1 MASFLAYNSYMGRQ
15 NTRPAVCRP
24 PGPPL
29 LEGWKLEADKPDG
42 GGPPAIT
49 QAQSGPHGHGGV
61 NIFLVLHHFTSDLLR
76 LGIFR
81 EGFFPDF
88 LCLVIFFQNLR
99 KALQDFCIWGIIA
112 ARRLRLQDF
121 FALLASAVSLSQRK
135 FGQSIPMIVL
145 D

>member
-61 NIFLVLHHFTSDLLR
+61 NIFLVLHHFTSDLLC

-88 LCLVIFFQNLR
+88 FMSCDLLPKSPESL
-99 KALQDFCIWGIIA
+99 
-112 ARRLRLQDF
+112 ARFLYMGYNSR
-121 FALLASAVSLSQRK
+121 
-135 FGQSIPMIVL
+135 
-145 D
+145 